1 MQTNSEMDIRLATRE
16 RVTSVTTKWLV
27 LLAIAAFV
35 ILVRSP
41 SFPPSVIDPD
51 ESMFILM
58 GRELLHGHLPYVAIF
73 DIKPFGLPAFFALV
87 MGVAGQSVFAARLL
101 GTVCVIATALLLR
114 RTALVIGMR
123 AGPAFALAI
132 LYAAFS
138 TQMDGLATT
147 TEVLLAPFTAAGVFL
162 AFKGRYQTE
171 AGRQLRTISGMGA
184 CFGLAIWIK
193 YLPALTASV
202 AFAALNLWWLGT
214 GRARFLRVCAFAVPF
229 AITCALPTV
238 ITGLFYALLGHRQE
252 FWAANFG
259 FMAGYAQQGAPLHG
273 IRLIAQQAVV
283 ELWPLLGL
291 ALAGYFLALRHRSP
305 DGDRTGIIAAMLW
318 LTAELVAAIMPMHFF
333 AHYFLLV
340 LPPLALL
347 AGFALQHLVTAWVQ
361 PAVRTMAA
369 PVVALCIALMPVITM
384 AQGLTRDWL
393 NLGGPDATRRIAAL
407 IRDDPDPH
415 PTAWVMS
422 RDPIILYLEAR
433 LPLPTRYAFAADLTD
448 EWGWISHVEQMTE
461 VQRILDSH
469 PTFLVLDRHNW
480 PEVRPPIQKIIN
492 DAIAR
497 DYRQVGEATGGKFDL
512 VLYRRGAVSPAAK

>member
-1 MQTNSEMDIRLATRE
+1 MQTNSETEVRTTAGKRIGG
-16 RVTSVTTKWLV
+16 VTTEWLV
-27 LLAIAAFV
+27 VLAIAAFV

-51 ESMFILM
+51 ESMFSLM

-73 DIKPFGLPAFFALV
+73 DIKPFGLPAAFALA
-87 MGVAGQSVFAARLL
+87 MAVAGQSVFAARLL
-101 GTVCVIATALLLR
+101 GTVCIITTALLLR

-147 TEVLLAPFTAAGVFL
+147 TEVLLAPFTTAGIFL
-162 AFKGRYQTE
+162 AFKGRYHAQF
-171 AGRQLRTISGMGA
+171 RQQLWTIASVGA

-193 YLPALTASV
+193 YLPALTASLT
-202 AFAALNLWWLGT
+202 FAALNLWWLGT
-214 GRARFLRVCAFAVPF
+214 RRAHFLRACAFAVPF

-238 ITGLFYALLGHRQE
+238 ITALLYLLLGHWQE
-252 FWAANFG
+252 FWFANFG
-259 FMAGYAQQGAPLHG
+259 FMVGYAGQGAPLHG
-273 IRLIAQQAVV
+273 IRLVAQRAVV

-291 ALAGYFLALRHRSP
+291 ALAGCYLALRHQSP
-305 DGDRTGIIAAMLW
+305 DGDRTGIIGAMLW

-333 AHYFLLV
+333 PHYFLLV

-369 PVVALCIALMPVITM
+369 PVVALCIALLPIFAM
-384 AQGLTRDWL
+384 AQDLTRDWL

-407 IRDDPDPH
+407 IRSDPDPH

-448 EWGWISHVEQMTE
+448 EWGWISHAAQMTE
-461 VQRILDSH
+461 VQRILGNH

-480 PEVRPPIQKIIN
+480 PEVRPEMQTVIE
-492 DAIAR
+492 DTIAR

-512 VLYRRGAVSPAAK
+512 ILYRRRVSPTAK

>member
-1 MQTNSEMDIRLATRE
+1 
-16 RVTSVTTKWLV
+16 
-27 LLAIAAFV
+27 V
-35 ILVRSP
+35 IN
-41 SFPPSVIDPD
+41 PD
-51 ESMFILM
+51 ESMFSLM
-58 GRELLHGHLPYVAIF
+58 GRELLHGHLPYVTIF
-73 DIKPFGLPAFFALV
+73 DIKPFGLPAFFALA
-87 MGVAGQSVFAARLL
+87 MAVAGQSVFAARLL

-123 AGPAFALAI
+123 AGPACALAI

-147 TEVLLAPFTAAGVFL
+147 TEVLLAPFTTAGVFL
-162 AFKGRYQTE
+162 AFNGRYRAE
-171 AGRQLRTISGMGA
+171 ARQQLRTIAGMGV

-193 YLPALTASV
+193 YLPALTASL

-214 GRARFLRVCAFAVPF
+214 GRARFPRVCAFAVPF

-238 ITGLFYALLGHRQE
+238 ITGLLYALLGHWQE
-252 FWAANFG
+252 FWFANFG
-259 FMAGYAQQGAPLHG
+259 FMLGYAEQGAPLHG
-273 IRLIAQQAVV
+273 IRLIAQQAVF

-291 ALAGYFLALRHRSP
+291 ALAGCYLALRYGAP
-305 DGDRTGIIAAMLW
+305 DGDRISIIGAMLW
-318 LTAELVAAIMPMHFF
+318 LMAELVAAIMPMHFF

-369 PVVALCIALMPVITM
+369 PVVALCAALLPMIAM

-407 IRDDPDPH
+407 IRNDPDPN
-415 PTAWVMS
+415 PTIWVMS
-422 RDPIILYLEAR
+422 RDPIILYLQAG

-448 EWGWISHVEQMTE
+448 EWGWISHAEQTTE
-461 VQRILDSH
+461 VQRILDNH
-469 PTFLVLDRHNW
+469 PTYLVLDKHNW
-480 PEVRPPIQKIIN
+480 AEVRPPIQRIIE
-492 DAIAR
+492 DAITH

-512 VLYRRGAVSPAAK
+512 VLYRRGPVSPTAK